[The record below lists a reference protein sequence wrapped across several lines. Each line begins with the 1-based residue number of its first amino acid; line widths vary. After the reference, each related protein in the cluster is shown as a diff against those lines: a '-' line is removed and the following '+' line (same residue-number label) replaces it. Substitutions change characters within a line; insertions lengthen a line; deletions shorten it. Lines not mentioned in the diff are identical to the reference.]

1 MDLSG
6 NGNMLLAGIICAFL
20 TLFQIYP
27 KTTHKPETVSEH
39 SEEQFNLWIVDPIQ
53 SEAL

>member
-27 KTTHKPETVSEH
+27 KTTIILKLS
-39 SEEQFNLWIVDPIQ
+39 Q
-53 SEAL
+53 SILRNN